1 MDSYREHP
9 SDFDAPSS
17 ADASTNDVTA
27 AIGTDERR
35 MHVRAYNHWVSLL
48 NGRDFPSIEELE
60 PTDVEDFSTHS
71 VLLDFTCGRDNPA
84 IPFVGAA
91 IRDECELDDDMRTI
105 ADVPSRS
112 LLSRL
117 TDHYLQIIANRAPI
131 GFEAEYENMQ
141 GETICYR
148 GILMPFSSDGEQI
161 DFIYGVINWKTVDSP
176 AGEQLIS
183 QLPVVEFVDAE
194 AEAVEVEPEAESETQ
209 AEFAQVAESP
219 AEFAET
225 EAAAD
230 PVIEPDAVADVVDTI
245 AEVEI
250 EPFDEEEPLE
260 LTQMVAQAPQV
271 PQAEEPPFGEVPQ
284 EDFASNPETAGVE
297 PTPAHFSW
305 EDGPLH
311 DDDSGTGIEIPEI
324 ALDDNAGLAD
334 RLWAARE
341 TAESVKAGE
350 GRTRSA
356 LYKALSLAYD
366 FALAARANPEEYA
379 ELLEESGVKEQA
391 RAPMTPIVKLVFGID
406 YDKARLTEFAAAL
419 SYAHRQDIAAGG
431 FQDLIEKQPGGLKAL
446 VAAERQARRP
456 EPRPDTKGEAARA
469 RLRSAPTMSL
479 ADVPAEE
486 EFAVVVTRRGAD
498 GRHEPVAIV
507 DDEALV
513 ERAIRRVA

>member
-1 MDSYREHP
+1 MDSYRDHP
-9 SDFDAPSS
+9 SDFEPSS
-17 ADASTNDVTA
+17 GETAPTNDVTA

-35 MHVRAYNHWVSLL
+35 MHVRAYNYWVSLL
-48 NGRDFPSIEELE
+48 NGRDFPSIDELE
-60 PTDVEDFSTHS
+60 PSDVADFSSHS

-84 IPFVGAA
+84 IPYVGAA
-91 IRDECELDDDMRTI
+91 IRDECGLDDDMRTI

-131 GFEAEYENMQ
+131 GFEAEYENMV

-161 DFIYGVINWKTVDSP
+161 DFIYGVINWKRADA
-176 AGEQLIS
+176 AGENVPGTDM
-183 QLPVVEFVDAE
+183 PVVEFADHESDGE
-194 AEAVEVEPEAESETQ
+194 AEHLETAAFEPESEPAVDEQDEAFELTDMVAAPTDDEQQ
-209 AEFAQVAESP
+209 ASELRELPPETVVA
-219 AEFAET
+219 A
-225 EAAAD
+225 
-230 PVIEPDAVADVVDTI
+230 IEPPV
-245 AEVEI
+245 
-250 EPFDEEEPLE
+250 
-260 LTQMVAQAPQV
+260 
-271 PQAEEPPFGEVPQ
+271 
-284 EDFASNPETAGVE
+284 
-297 PTPAHFSW
+297 HFSW

-311 DDDSGTGIEIPEI
+311 EDDEDAIELPEI
-324 ALDDNAGLAD
+324 ALDENAGLAD

-341 TAESVKAGE
+341 TAETVKAGE
-350 GRTRSA
+350 GRTRAA

-366 FALAARANPEEYA
+366 FALAAEANADEYA
-379 ELLEESGVKEQA
+379 ELLEESGVKAQA

-419 SYAHRQDIAAGG
+419 SYARRQHVAAGA

-446 VAAERQARRP
+446 VAAERLARRP
-456 EPRPDTKGEAARA
+456 EPRLDTKGEAARA
-469 RLRSAPTMSL
+469 HLRTAPAISL
-479 ADVPAEE
+479 SDVPADE

-507 DDEALV
+507 EDEALV

>member
-9 SDFDAPSS
+9 GDFDAPSS
-17 ADASTNDVTA
+17 GDAPPQNDVTA

-35 MHVRAYNHWVSLL
+35 MHVRAYNYWVSLL
-48 NGRDFPSIEELE
+48 NGRDFPSIDELE
-60 PTDVEDFSTHS
+60 PRDVEDFSAHS
-71 VLLDFTCGRDNPA
+71 VLLDFTCGHDNPA
-84 IPFVGAA
+84 IPYVGTA
-91 IRDECELDDDMRTI
+91 IRDECGLDDDMRTI
-105 ADVPSRS
+105 GDVPSRS

-131 GFEAEYENMQ
+131 GFEAEYENTRD
-141 GETICYR
+141 ETICYR

-161 DFIYGVINWKTVDSP
+161 DFIYGVINWKRVDG
-176 AGEQLIS
+176 AGETS
-183 QLPVVEFVDAE
+183 VDAMPVVDFVDAE
-194 AEAVEVEPEAESETQ
+194 LARAAEAEEFAEPEFAAELETQPEAAVEPDNQQ
-209 AEFAQVAESP
+209 AEFAAEQIADSRFGP
-219 AEFAET
+219 AE
-225 EAAAD
+225 
-230 PVIEPDAVADVVDTI
+230 
-245 AEVEI
+245 
-250 EPFDEEEPLE
+250 EEEPLE
-260 LTQMVAQAPQV
+260 LTEMLVPIPAP
-271 PQAEEPPFGEVPQ
+271 EESFSGEVPEFVQ
-284 EDFASNPETAGVE
+284 EVEASPSD
-297 PTPAHFSW
+297 PAPVHFSW

-311 DDDSGTGIEIPEI
+311 DGGDDDIVLPEVT
-324 ALDDNAGLAD
+324 LDENAGLAD

-366 FALAARANPEEYA
+366 FAVAAEANPDEYA
-379 ELLEESGVKEQA
+379 ELLEESGVKAQA

-419 SYAHRQDIAAGG
+419 SYARRQELPAGA

-456 EPRPDTKGEAARA
+456 EPRPDTKGQAARA
-469 RLRSAPTMSL
+469 KLRSAPPMSL
-479 ADVPAEE
+479 ADVPADE

-513 ERAIRRVA
+513 ERAIRRAA